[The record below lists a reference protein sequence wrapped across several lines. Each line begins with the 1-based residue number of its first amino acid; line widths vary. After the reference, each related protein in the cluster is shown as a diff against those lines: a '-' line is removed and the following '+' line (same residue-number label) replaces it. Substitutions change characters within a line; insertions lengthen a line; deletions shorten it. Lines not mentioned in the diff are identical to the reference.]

1 MNKYGILLLSVA
13 VLAVGPVY
21 AQEEAPVDIVTD
33 VELVV
38 DESPSVDTSVELPTE
53 QPTETTPPLEE
64 NLSVADPAAE
74 EGLAPQVEVKQV
86 VPYSGQYYDAD
97 AISGSKLTGTPSPT
111 LMDPRYQP
119 GTRYVVARPAGA
131 ADSVKAQMIAADR
144 ALKLGRYVAALDM
157 YEGLYKKNS
166 KSRDVLMGLAVAQ
179 QQNGF
184 TESAIATYEELLKID
199 PNNTDATVNM
209 LGLIKERYPAVAYR
223 KLRELWENNGSNPAI
238 AAQLGL
244 TSAQN
249 GNLEGGI
256 KYLAIAASLEPN
268 NASHFYNLA
277 VLADRAGFSDDAVD
291 YYERSLEVD
300 ASYGGGRSV
309 PRDQIYD
316 RLSYL
321 RRL

>member
-13 VLAVGPVY
+13 VLAVCPAY
-21 AQEEAPVDIVTD
+21 AQDDAPIDIVTD
-33 VELVV
+33 VDIEQVV
-38 DESPSVDTSVELPTE
+38 GNESPVDTSITPPPEAN
-53 QPTETTPPLEE
+53 PPLEE
-64 NLSVADPAAE
+64 NLSVADPVLE
-74 EGLAPQVEVKQV
+74 DSLAPQVEVKQV
-86 VPYSGQYYDAD
+86 VPYSGQYYDAG
-97 AISGSKLTGTPSPT
+97 AISGNKLTGAPSPT

-119 GTRYVVARPAGA
+119 GTRYVVARPAGS

-144 ALKLGRYVAALDM
+144 ALKLGRYVAALDL

-184 TESAIATYEELLKID
+184 TESAIATYEELLKVD

-209 LGLIKERYPAVAYR
+209 LGLIKQRYPAVAYR
-223 KLRELWENNGSNPAI
+223 KLKELWERNGSNPGI

-244 TSAQN
+244 ASAQN

-268 NASHFYNLA
+268 NASHLYNLA
-277 VLADRAGFSDDAVD
+277 VLADRAGFNDDAVE
-291 YYERSLEVD
+291 YYEQSLEVD
-300 ASYGGGRSV
+300 AAYGGGRSV